1 MKILALGNSFSEDA
15 TAYLEHLAPALYV
28 RNLHIPGCSLETHA
42 AHLAAGDKAYVF
54 QEHGRAIQPEH
65 VAANAIMAGTPWDV
79 VTVQQASHF
88 SGLPETYEPYLTE
101 VLAAVR
107 ALCPGA
113 RIVFHETWAYATDS
127 THPQFSHYHNDQ
139 TEMAHAIRA
148 TAGAAASAH
157 GLGIIALSRI
167 CARTDRRSAMNIPV
181 TDSICTFRTD
191 ATPWRLYGR
200 TSSVPKFRISCRRAP
215 TPSGSVSYGNY
226 MTASLARASAFRTG
240 RSRKIR
246 LRAVLIRTL

>member
-1 MKILALGNSFSEDA
+1 MRILALGNSFSEDA

-42 AHLAAGDKAYVF
+42 AHLAAGDAAYVF

-65 VAANAIMAGTPWDV
+65 VAANDIMAGTPWDV

-88 SGLPETYEPYLTE
+88 SGLAGTYEPYLTE
-101 VLAAVR
+101 VLAAAR

-157 GLGIIALSRI
+157 GLEIIPSGRFIAYLRVHGPSLGDEYTR
-167 CARTDRRSAMNIPV
+167 DGFHMHIP
-181 TDSICTFRTD
+181 
-191 ATPWRLYGR
+191 YGR
-200 TSSVPKFRISCRRAP
+200 YAVALVWAHFFGAEVSDFVPEGADPDVLRVIRELYDRFASTGFGISDGAEP
-215 TPSGSVSYGNY
+215 
-226 MTASLARASAFRTG
+226 
-240 RSRKIR
+240 
-246 LRAVLIRTL
+246 